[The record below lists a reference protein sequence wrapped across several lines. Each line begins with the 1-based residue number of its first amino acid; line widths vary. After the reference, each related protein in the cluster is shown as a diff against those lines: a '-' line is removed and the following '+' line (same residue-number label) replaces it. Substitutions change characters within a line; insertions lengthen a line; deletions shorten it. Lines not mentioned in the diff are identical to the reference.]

1 MQLPAT
7 AIILAGGR
15 GSRLNAEARGLPKC
29 LTPIARKPV
38 LEYLLEW
45 CARWQVAHVRLYVA
59 QMAGQVIQFVEQ
71 KAPQLGLRYSF
82 FEEPFPAGTA
92 GGLALDPQ
100 RPKEDFLFLYGD
112 VLVNVF
118 LPAFFHFH
126 QQKGAQATLA
136 VHPND
141 HPWDSDLLEID
152 AEGRITAVFPKPH
165 DPSAEPRRNLVNAA
179 LYILSPAVYPW
190 LPSQL
195 PADFTR
201 DVLPTLIQKIKV
213 CGYNTSEYIKD
224 MGTPERLAQ
233 VEEDVRSGIFHK
245 ACAQDPRPAVFL
257 DRDGTLNPEKGFIT
271 CWQDYELLPNVGE
284 AIRKLNHQRIPVV
297 VVTNQ
302 SGLARNL
309 MSENDLR
316 MVHNRMDQ
324 LLAQC
329 GAWVDDVLY
338 CPHHPDKGYPEENPR
353 LKVVCNCRKPSP
365 GMLLEAAQRHHLHL
379 PTSFMIGDARR
390 DIEAGR
396 AAGCTTI
403 GLHTGLGCRDALWP
417 PDIFCNDLLEAAK
430 LITSEKFWNAV
441 QNLVQSLD
449 KAPGVLITGFP
460 SSGKSTLAGALH
472 HTMKKLSKP
481 SYRLP
486 LDFWIQPYNQRS
498 AALSERLGLPLLGQH
513 LEALLSGETIS
524 LRPYLAASRTQAQEN
539 VSLHWPADTFL
550 IAEGV
555 VGALPEISQ
564 LFRSRNFLTVFCHV
578 SENILRQRVRTF
590 YAWKGLADSEVEA
603 ILSHRLPEELSAL
616 RHGAAEADFH
626 WSHTY

>member
-1 MQLPAT
+1 MQVPAT

-29 LTPIARKPV
+29 LTPILRKPV
-38 LEYLLEW
+38 LQYLLEW

-59 QMAGQVIQFVEQ
+59 QMAEQVIRFVEQ
-71 KAPQLGLRYSF
+71 AAPQLGLQYSF

-118 LPAFFHFH
+118 LPAFYQYHRD
-126 QQKGAQATLA
+126 KGAQATLA

-152 AEGRITAVFPKPH
+152 NQGRITAVFPKPH
-165 DPSAEPRRNLVNAA
+165 NSTTEPRRNLVNAA
-179 LYILSPAVYPW
+179 LYILSPSVYPW

-195 PADFTR
+195 PADFAR
-201 DVLPTLIQKIKV
+201 DVLPALIPKIKV
-213 CGYNTSEYIKD
+213 YGFNTSEYIKD

-233 VEEDVRSGIFHK
+233 VEEDVRSGIFQK
-245 ACAQDPRPAVFL
+245 ACAQHPRPAVFL

-271 CWQDYELLPNVGE
+271 RWQDYELMPGVGE
-284 AIRKLNHQRIPVV
+284 AIRKLNAQRIPVV

-302 SGLARNL
+302 SGVARNL

-316 MVHNRMDQ
+316 LVHNRMEQ
-324 LLAQC
+324 MLAES

-338 CPHHPDKGYPEENPR
+338 CPHHPDKGYPEENPH
-353 LKVVCNCRKPSP
+353 LKVACNCRKPAP

-390 DIEAGR
+390 DVEAGR

-403 GLHTGLGCRDALWP
+403 GLRTGVGCRDTLWP
-417 PDIFCNDLLEAAK
+417 PDIFCNDLSEAVT
-430 LITSEKFWNAV
+430 LITSKKFWEAV
-441 QNLVQSLD
+441 ESLSQSLTR
-449 KAPGVLITGFP
+449 APGVLITGFP

-472 HTMKKLSKP
+472 HTMKKLGRAT
-481 SYRLP
+481 YRLH
-486 LDFWIQPYNQRS
+486 LDFWIQPFHERS
-498 AALSERLGLPLLGQH
+498 PTLSKRLGLPFLCEH
-513 LEALLSGETIS
+513 LEALLSGESVS
-524 LRPYLAASRTQAQEN
+524 LQPYLSASRTRAQEN
-539 VSLHWPADTFL
+539 LTLLWPKNSFF

-555 VGALPEISQ
+555 AGALPEVIR
-564 LFRSRNFLTVFCHV
+564 LFRSRNFPIVFCHV
-578 SENILRQRVRTF
+578 SDNILRQRVRTF
-590 YAWKGLADSEVEA
+590 YAWKGLADSELEY
-603 ILSHRLPEELSAL
+603 ILSHRLPEELNSL
-616 RHGAAEADFH
+616 RHGAAKADFL